1 MKLKLNL
8 MAKLK
13 KLKLKLNSSELKGK
27 SGAPVL
33 RVLHSLSIAGAHITL
48 SARIL
53 WAFVDETDVISSGTG
68 FPCFYTLAQV
78 LSSDDQH
85 VAPRSAVY

>member
-1 MKLKLNL
+1 ML
-8 MAKLK
+8 
-13 KLKLKLNSSELKGK
+13 
-27 SGAPVL
+27 P
-33 RVLHSLSIAGAHITL
+33 VLHSLSIAGAHNITL
-48 SARIL
+48 SAHIL
-53 WAFVDETDVISSGTG
+53 RAFVDETDVISSGTG